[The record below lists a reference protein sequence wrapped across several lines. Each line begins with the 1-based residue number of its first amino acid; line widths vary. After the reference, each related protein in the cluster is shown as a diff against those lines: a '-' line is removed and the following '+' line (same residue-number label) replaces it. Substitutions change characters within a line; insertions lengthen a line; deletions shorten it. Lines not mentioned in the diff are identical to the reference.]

1 MFKKKPEQMK
11 QILQYF
17 AGAKSLQEQRK
28 GAKDSYRLCF
38 DILRLNHHLVCCD
51 QWSSVAQPRKQFD
64 LDFTA
69 LHFRQGDPTIRFDS
83 KQYSHYLQIKHST
96 VNAGVA
102 DGAERFD

>member
-1 MFKKKPEQMK
+1 M
-11 QILQYF
+11 ILLESDF
-17 AGAKSLQEQRK
+17 IITLFVVIDGLAWPK
-28 GAKDSYRLCF
+28 
-38 DILRLNHHLVCCD
+38 I
-51 QWSSVAQPRKQFD
+51 QFD

-102 DGAERFD
+102 AGTERFD